1 MIKQL
6 AITAA
11 LCCSVVHSQTPSA
24 VPVDFPA
31 GAQAPN
37 AAQLAER
44 LGGQVFTAKLAN
56 GVTWRM
62 DYKSSGYLFFDVS
75 TGQRDTAK
83 WRTEDGRL
91 CLEFRGAFPSGC
103 TEFRTSDDRLYL
115 KRSSTGEVVALDRK

>member
-1 MIKQL
+1 MINQL
-6 AITAA
+6 AIMAA
-11 LCCSVVHSQTPSA
+11 LCCSVAHGQTAVA

-62 DYKSSGYLFFDVS
+62 DYKSSGYVFVDVG

-83 WRTEDGRL
+83 WRTEDGRV

-103 TEFRTSDDRLYL
+103 ADYRISDDTLYL
-115 KRSSTGEVVALDRK
+115 KRSSTGEVVALERK

>member
-6 AITAA
+6 IPMAA
-11 LCCSVVHSQTPSA
+11 LCCTIAHSQAPNA
-24 VPVDFPA
+24 VPMDYPA

-37 AAQLAER
+37 AGQLAER
-44 LGGQVFTAKLAN
+44 LGGQLFTAKLAN

-62 DYKSSGYLFFDVS
+62 DYQSSGYLFVNVS

-83 WRTEDGRL
+83 WRTEDGRV

-103 TEFRTSDDRLYL
+103 TDYRISGDTLYL
-115 KRSSTGEVVALDRK
+115 KRNSTGEVVALERK